1 MGLSADEFRTLARN
15 CLRDALFSR
24 DEEGKQMLLDIAD
37 QYNQR
42 AAHLDA
48 YCTVRLDRLG

>member
-24 DEEGKQMLLDIAD
+24 DEKGKQMLLDIAD

-48 YCTVRLDRLG
+48 YCIVRLDRLG